1 MLCDASLYE
10 AALSDLEKEFGDPS
24 RVVQATMKKLL
35 TARPVR
41 DGELSALTELS
52 RDLHTAVSV
61 LQCLKYE
68 SDLAAS
74 TNVTA
79 VTGKLPANLA
89 WKWGEHVIERDI
101 TRPTLVDLD
110 GWLQRHVAAG
120 RVAVTLTDHKQ
131 PPPKVEGNPERSR
144 RVFTTAVSTACGTLI
159 NSETK
164 AAIKSR
170 TATGHDACVVCQQ
183 THDIQHCEQFTA
195 LTVNERA
202 AFAGREWLCFNCLAR
217 GHVSR
222 RCPSD
227 ARCRTG
233 HCGGRH
239 HTLLHNSGR
248 VFPRDDAGRV
258 PASTDAKHVGTAA
271 AEPRSQVL
279 LQVIPVTVHGPAG
292 SHTIN
297 ALLDSGS
304 QVTLVTDDLCDRL
317 GISGPTDQL
326 VLRTVN
332 GSERLQ
338 SRRVNFSVQAAG
350 NGREGHAI
358 RNAQTTPTLNVTI
371 QPVDWPTE
379 KSNWPHLADLPL
391 PRVTSGTVDLLLGA
405 DSCHLIVPREVIEG
419 PAGTPSA
426 VRTLLGWTVTGRAP
440 RVTVDVAAGLEGQVR
455 TTPAT
460 RSCRKRRAGARCAA
474 AAARP
479 SRPPPAARRPQR
491 RPRMADSGDDVTADS
506 GQRRGGNPVTSTV
519 PELQRHGQPLPRPN
533 KRLRRHPA
541 SWWTPSRKTTH
552 ERSSASVIHGRP
564 PACGHQTAPGR
575 DSPRSWQP
583 AGGTW
588 ERLAT
593 GVQETG
599 PGPPCPRTTP
609 SSWAGR
615 CRSTSDDGHQ

>member
-1 MLCDASLYE
+1 MQNGIA
-10 AALSDLEKEFGDPS
+10 
-24 RVVQATMKKLL
+24 
-35 TARPVR
+35 
-41 DGELSALTELS
+41 
-52 RDLHTAVSV
+52 
-61 LQCLKYE
+61 
-68 SDLAAS
+68 
-74 TNVTA
+74 
-79 VTGKLPANLA
+79 
-89 WKWGEHVIERDI
+89 
-101 TRPTLVDLD
+101 RPTLVDLD
-110 GWLQRHVAAG
+110 AWLRGHVAAG
-120 RVAVTLTDHKQ
+120 RVAVIQTLKQ
-131 PPPKVEGNPERSR
+131 PPKVESNSADNSR
-144 RVFTTAVSTACGTLI
+144 PRQVFATASVSTARGPTI

-164 AAIKSR
+164 AAIKST
-170 TATGHDACVVCQQ
+170 TATGHDACTMCQQ
-183 THDIQHCEQFTA
+183 THDIQNCEQFTA

-202 AFAGREWLCFNCLAR
+202 AFAGRDGLCFNCLSR
-217 GHVSR
+217 GHISR

-227 ARCRTG
+227 ARCRTEY
-233 HCGGRH
+233 CGGRH

-248 VFPRDDAGRV
+248 VFPRDDAAGRV

-317 GISGPTDQL
+317 GMSGPTDQL

-338 SRRVNFSVQAAG
+338 SRRVNFSVQTAG
-350 NGREGHAI
+350 NGQEGHAI
-358 RNAQTTPTLNVTI
+358 RDAQTTPTLNVTI

-379 KSNWPHLADLPL
+379 KANWPHLADLPL
-391 PRVTSGTVDLLLGA
+391 PRVTLGTVDLLLGA
-405 DSCHLIVPREVIEG
+405 DSYHLIVPREVIEG

-455 TTPAT
+455 PTSAT
-460 RSCRKRRAGARCAA
+460 RSCRKRRAGARCPA

-479 SRPPPAARRPQR
+479 SRPPPAALRSRR

-506 GQRRGGNPVTSTV
+506 GQRRGGNSPVISTV
-519 PELQRHGQPLPRPN
+519 PELQRHGQPLPPPN

-541 SWWTPSRKTTH
+541 SWWSPTRKTTH

-564 PACGHQTAPGR
+564 PAWGHRTAPGR

-588 ERLAT
+588 ERPAT

-599 PGPPCPRTTP
+599 PGPPCLRTMP
-609 SSWAGR
+609 SSWAGM
-615 CRSTSDDGHQ
+615 CRSTSDDGHE